1 MSPTL
6 IIGAVLLALNAATF
20 VYAWDADRALDRE
33 KKGRVTAELAAKGYA
48 AGLTQCRTEIAE
60 KNALVLRFM
69 ALPEARLR
77 LCATR
82 PPTDPC
88 CKPAPAEPGK
98 DECKP

>member
-1 MSPTL
+1 MGYL
-6 IIGAVLLALNAATF
+6 LVIGAVVVAVLTGLWQSAEAG
-20 VYAWDADRALDRE
+20 LDRE
-33 KKGRVTAELAAKGYA
+33 KKARVTAELAAKGYA

-82 PPTDPC
+82 PPNDPC